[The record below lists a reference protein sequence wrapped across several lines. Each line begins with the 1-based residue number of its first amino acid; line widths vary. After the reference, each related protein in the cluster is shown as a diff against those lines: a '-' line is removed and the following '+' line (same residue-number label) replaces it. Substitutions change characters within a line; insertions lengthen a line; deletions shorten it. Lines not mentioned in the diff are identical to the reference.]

1 VRIEGPGSSPILPA
15 VTPAITPAQSA
26 NTQAFNASANAA
38 ALALQEEELKLH
50 GGGGGGGGG
59 HHGGAKKAALESI
72 DDIAARASLNIEQ
85 RKKTMLDRQRDIE
98 RMKAEMAA
106 GDQQVGEKDGGS
118 EDQREKPNDEDQPQ
132 A

>member
-1 VRIEGPGSSPILPA
+1 VRIDGFGSPILPA
-15 VTPAITPAQSA
+15 VTPAITPAQTA
-26 NTQAFNASANAA
+26 NTQAFNTTANAA

-98 RMKAEMAA
+98 QMKAEMTAD
-106 GDQQVGEKDGGS
+106 DQQVGEKDGGS
-118 EDQREKPNDEDQPQ
+118 EDQREKPEDEDQPQ
-132 A
+132 G